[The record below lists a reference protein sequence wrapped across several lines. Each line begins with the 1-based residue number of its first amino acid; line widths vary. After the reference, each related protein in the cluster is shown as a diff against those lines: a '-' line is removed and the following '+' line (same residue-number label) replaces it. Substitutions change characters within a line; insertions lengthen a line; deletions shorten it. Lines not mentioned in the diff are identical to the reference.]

1 MTFIRQV
8 LGLRKIV
15 FSNSHSPSYRIVRNV
30 VYHNRHPQYYYLN
43 EHNLQGEQSKQSS
56 SSSSSLPSPLSPPS
70 LSSPSFSQPS
80 ITTTKKND
88 QKESN
93 QLQKQVRI
101 PASFII
107 VERPPTPMIGL
118 KGKGNTFTL
127 ILPQTNQERERM
139 KRKEKR
145 EDCTQ
150 MPILG
155 EEDSL
160 PFTLSPVLSALYTMS
175 CVSVLI
181 ALSQNVGNVL
191 PIVREACSGGIEY
204 FLRILPAQ
212 IAISIASAQPGTR
225 RQYEDPSYLWFSQF
239 MKPESLPT
247 TLQLPSS
254 SPSIASS
261 SLRKSSSSPSSSSSS
276 RDSHSSTATGRGG
289 DINAVS
295 TAAEQVM
302 SAVVERLSFAE
313 IKNLS
318 EKLATFREFY
328 SFFLF
333 SIHYIS
339 Y

>member
-1 MTFIRQV
+1 MT
-8 LGLRKIV
+8 K
-15 FSNSHSPSYRIVRNV
+15 
-30 VYHNRHPQYYYLN
+30 
-43 EHNLQGEQSKQSS
+43 E
-56 SSSSSLPSPLSPPS
+56 
-70 LSSPSFSQPS
+70 
-80 ITTTKKND
+80 ND

-118 KGKGNTFTL
+118 KGQGNTFTL
-127 ILPQTNQERERM
+127 MLPQTNQERERM

-160 PFTLSPVLSALYTMS
+160 PFTLSPVLSALYTIS

-191 PIVREACSGGIEY
+191 PIVREACSDGIEY
-204 FLRILPAQ
+204 FLRLLPAQ

-247 TLQLPSS
+247 TIQLPSS
-254 SPSIASS
+254 SPSITSS
-261 SLRKSSSSPSSSSSS
+261 SLRQSSSSSPSSSSSS
-276 RDSHSSTATGRGG
+276 RDSLSSTATGRGG
-289 DINAVS
+289 DINAIS